1 MEKLPPETQEDIRKL
16 STERLITYLI
26 RAGSDEETI
35 FNMDRPQLFD
45 AWAELVAAGQDKP
58 SNPKIAEVTTQQ
70 MNTAGID
77 LDLQRRM
84 FEFEIRR
91 YEEEREERRKIRE
104 EERELKL
111 KELQLKEEELTRQA
125 SRDKEM
131 GEKRQS
137 LASRTKLF
145 GEAMKNIFWKLPQ
158 DPAEMPGYFDHV
170 ENLFALYEVD
180 EDVKSKLLQAHLS
193 DKAKALTA
201 RLSRQQL
208 DDYDALKAFILNEF
222 KISPIQLRERF
233 FTLRKSNDET
243 FTLLASKLR
252 NALIYYLRSP
262 PEGKEFFEWIT
273 S

>member
-16 STERLITYLI
+16 STERLIAYLI

-45 AWAELVAAGQDKP
+45 AWAELVAAGQDKL
-58 SNPKIAEVTTQQ
+58 SNPKIAEVTIQQ

-91 YEEEREERRKIRE
+91 YEEERRVKEEEREERRRREEEERRAKEEEREERRKIRE

-201 RLSRQQL
+201 RLSR
-208 DDYDALKAFILNEF
+208 YY
-222 KISPIQLRERF
+222 
-233 FTLRKSNDET
+233 
-243 FTLLASKLR
+243 
-252 NALIYYLRSP
+252 YYLHGHSLKIVPLLCSDTVVRLLL
-262 PEGKEFFEWIT
+262 FNRFIHF
-273 S
+273 